1 MRPHGKS
8 PNEPIDELLETT
20 RKRLKLRESNY
31 KKLKRL
37 QKKKHYTFARII
49 RLAILEGI
57 RKFQQEDLFLEFK
70 TQEFEILISFLE
82 ERTKR
87 ETKETKG
94 KNAKSNHE

>member
-87 ETKETKG
+87 ETKETKE
-94 KNAKSNHE
+94 KNAKSNNE

>member
-1 MRPHGKS
+1 MRQHGTN
-8 PNEPIDELLETT
+8 PNEPIDALLETT

-31 KKLKRL
+31 RKLKRL
-37 QKKKHYTFARII
+37 KKKKHYTFARII

-57 RKFQQEDLFLEFK
+57 RKFQKENLFLKLE
-70 TQEFEILISFLE
+70 TQEFEILIRFLE

-94 KNAKSNHE
+94 KNAKFDNE

>member
-1 MRPHGKS
+1 MKPHGKS
-8 PNEPIDELLETT
+8 PNEPIDALLETT

-57 RKFQQEDLFLEFK
+57 RKFQKENLFLKIE

-94 KNAKSNHE
+94 KNAKFDNE

>member
-94 KNAKSNHE
+94 KNAKSNNE